1 MESPT
6 NMHIEDEQIHRIVSE
21 LEAKFERRFALYEMQ
36 LETLT
41 KNSSELIEAFNAA
54 KGAFTVLGWVAKAA
68 KPILVFGTL
77 IASMSM
83 LWSAVKTAIIKG
95 VL

>member
-1 MESPT
+1 MESHT
-6 NMHIEDEQIHRIVSE
+6 NMQIEEDQIHRIVSE

-41 KNSSELIEAFNAA
+41 KNTGEMVDAFQAA
-54 KGAFTVLGWVAKAA
+54 KGAFTVLGWFAKAA

-77 IASMSM
+77 VVSMSV
-83 LWSAVKTAIIKG
+83 LWSAIKNVIIKG